1 MGLML
6 ALMQLSALSLWG
18 MWCYQAG
25 PFVSE
30 TAALLDR
37 WMESDYAFYCEKTGK
52 GSPRERML
60 KRILYAFTAG
70 LVILAIKKGTL
81 DMFSLVSAVLTSAAV
96 YLGDRL
102 RLKMIYNQLLSQA
115 KKEFP
120 YYLNHL

>member
-37 WMESDYAFYCEKTGK
+37 WMESDLSLIHISRSVCSLKLTFSQVIPRA
-52 GSPRERML
+52 SPRRNPVQY
-60 KRILYAFTAG
+60 KN
-70 LVILAIKKGTL
+70 
-81 DMFSLVSAVLTSAAV
+81 S
-96 YLGDRL
+96 
-102 RLKMIYNQLLSQA
+102 
-115 KKEFP
+115 
-120 YYLNHL
+120 

>member
-37 WMESDYAFYCEKTGK
+37 WMEVG
-52 GSPRERML
+52 GQ
-60 KRILYAFTAG
+60 
-70 LVILAIKKGTL
+70 
-81 DMFSLVSAVLTSAAV
+81 AVL
-96 YLGDRL
+96 GR
-102 RLKMIYNQLLSQA
+102 Q
-115 KKEFP
+115 
-120 YYLNHL
+120 